1 MATRIANVKL
11 LQPEILIFAE
21 LGVWTEQPKDTPVFQ
36 FQLVLG
42 GWHTRRIII
51 DYWRLNNVLPCR
63 TCNPELAIQIEIKFQ
78 NLPPVSNRN
87 IAWYED
93 WVQSCPNTKKKEFM
107 KPDCRRSWQSS
118 RPNQLWFDAQ
128 IASTYVGHSGRGLS
142 ILAVHPAITE
152 MTVTSSPT
160 PTASNLER
168 DAQPTKR
175 ETHMRFNLSLS
186 PVFKL
191 EDLCL
196 ANRRLQSS
204 LFLSHIGVFTLH
216 HRRRTQGQFPASH
229 CTWRTLPPGAPQQQA
244 IYTAATGYLS
254 SMVVIR
260 LFAEVR
266 LMMELVTMQASI
278 NRMCSSTDEKKKR
291 MAMSMKEKYDKYWEV
306 AKRK

>member
-1 MATRIANVKL
+1 MQIWMRVKGSNNHDIRIRRKKEEEEEEDATPHHNIGGDMQL
-11 LQPEILIFAE
+11 LRDNL
-21 LGVWTEQPKDTPVFQ
+21 LGLSKTEPTTQETEQNRRNRTHKTETERKP
-36 FQLVLG
+36 LG
-42 GWHTRRIII
+42 W
-51 DYWRLNNVLPCR
+51 
-63 TCNPELAIQIEIKFQ
+63 
-78 NLPPVSNRN
+78 
-87 IAWYED
+87 
-93 WVQSCPNTKKKEFM
+93 
-107 KPDCRRSWQSS
+107 
-118 RPNQLWFDAQ
+118 
-128 IASTYVGHSGRGLS
+128 
-142 ILAVHPAITE
+142 
-152 MTVTSSPT
+152 
-160 PTASNLER
+160 
-168 DAQPTKR
+168 

-216 HRRRTQGQFPASH
+216 HRRRTQGQLSVSH

-306 AKRK
+306 AKHISETTLATIVPIEMVRHESPRTTLTIRTLFPQPLHLSGIINLVELQHTQLHLLVLMLDLLRFRVGLLLALLGTTTKTENQVES